1 MTDIKRRRSTLVLL
15 VTAAIALSAG
25 AMLAIYQLRPPDFR
39 LATLPPGPEL
49 ADFHLLDHDG
59 RPRTLADYRGRV
71 LVVFFGYVHCPDV
84 CPTELFKMAEVM
96 KRIGSASDRVQVLFI
111 TLDPERDTP
120 AILKSYVAAFNPQ
133 FIGLTGTVA
142 QIDKVAAAFHVV
154 HQKVPVGN
162 DYAID
167 HSAGTY
173 IFDAR
178 GNLRLFGD
186 LGTGIDDFAH
196 DLRIIS
202 R

>member
-1 MTDIKRRRSTLVLL
+1 MTDIKRKRSTLVLL
-15 VTAAIALSAG
+15 VAAAIALSAG
-25 AMLAIYQLRPPDFR
+25 AMFGIYRLRPPDFR
-39 LATLPPGPEL
+39 LSTLPPGPEL
-49 ADFHLLDHDG
+49 SDFHLLDYDG

-71 LVVFFGYVHCPDV
+71 LVVFFGYVHCPDA
-84 CPTELFKMAEVM
+84 CPTELFKLAQVM
-96 KRIGSASDRVQVLFI
+96 KRLGSPSDRVQVLFI

-120 AILKSYVAAFNPQ
+120 EILKSYVAAFNPR

-178 GNLRLFGD
+178 GNLRLLGD
-186 LGTGIDDFAH
+186 LGTSIDDFAH